1 MINYYSASAQGFFTS
16 EVNGEN
22 IPSDCVEITEE
33 YKAYLL
39 SSESSAKKIAPDE
52 NGYPIIVDAVLSDE
66 NRVMIERAWRDSE
79 LIQADVEL
87 NKVQDADPKAIGTVA
102 QWRQYRKELR
112 AYPESEGF
120 SSGIRP
126 VSPK

>member
-52 NGYPIIVDAVLSDE
+52 SGYPVIVDAVLSDE